1 MMALYEVPLLLS
13 SFYPS
18 DPGMKIAKA
27 SRTKMKFSGSQ
38 GLTYSLSR
46 KECLAEGGMSN
57 KLWAYSS
64 KMFSHKAFIYLIR
77 RFTEESYTTGPRC
90 QTLCSCWRSY
100 SIYVY

>member
-46 KECLAEGGMSN
+46 KECLAEGEECPTNSGL
-57 KLWAYSS
+57 KVQRCFHTKHL
-64 KMFSHKAFIYLIR
+64 FI
-77 RFTEESYTTGPRC
+77 
-90 QTLCSCWRSY
+90 
-100 SIYVY
+100 